1 MNSIG
6 ARAARGGARALLT
19 AAMMVIGSLVL
30 WVGVPLGWLWIGSQ
44 IQAETDSI
52 GTAIGAMLV
61 GVVVS
66 VVLLAMLLVRLNRW
80 NEELRQA
87 AGHPP
92 RETSLLELVL
102 VITAGVAVVA
112 FGVWF
117 FVFTG
122 PGPSL
127 APSN

>member
-1 MNSIG
+1 
-6 ARAARGGARALLT
+6 
-19 AAMMVIGSLVL
+19 
-30 WVGVPLGWLWIGSQ
+30 
-44 IQAETDSI
+44 
-52 GTAIGAMLV
+52 
-61 GVVVS
+61 VVS